1 MITRF
6 QLLTIIQK
14 VDKIA
19 ISKQSKAKEYDELNN
34 TASVDDEGRS
44 SLGSLNGEET
54 KAEEFGVRR
63 RNATGRS
70 SDSNPE
76 LETD

>member
-1 MITRF
+1 M
-6 QLLTIIQK
+6 LTIIQK

-19 ISKQSKAKEYDELNN
+19 ITKKSKAKEYDELNN
-34 TASVDDEGRS
+34 TASIDDEGRS

-54 KAEEFGVRR
+54 KADDFGVRK

-70 SDSNPE
+70 TDTQPE
-76 LETD
+76 CETD